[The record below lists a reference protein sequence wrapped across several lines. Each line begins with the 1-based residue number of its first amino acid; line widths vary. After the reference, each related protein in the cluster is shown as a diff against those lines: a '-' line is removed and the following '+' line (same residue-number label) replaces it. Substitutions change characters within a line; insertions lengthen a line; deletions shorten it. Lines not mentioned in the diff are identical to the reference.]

1 MQDCEWD
8 ISEIAVSSCGVVLRV
23 VTTAVPVEDV
33 GVMGDQRSRLNC
45 RAAEER
51 DVAGEIVEGG
61 TVLGKLIEFKNGYAW
76 GLHILIRNFRRD
88 RVLLKMRRNP
98 MMMICFFC
106 VSCFV
111 GEESPVL

>member
-23 VTTAVPVEDV
+23 VTTAVPVDDV

-45 RAAEER
+45 RAAKER

-61 TVLGKLIEFKNGYAW
+61 TVLGKLIVFQKW
-76 GLHILIRNFRRD
+76 LCMGLTYS
-88 RVLLKMRRNP
+88 NP
-98 MMMICFFC
+98 
-106 VSCFV
+106 
-111 GEESPVL
+111 

>member
-61 TVLGKLIEFKNGYAW
+61 TVLGKLIEFQKW
-76 GLHILIRNFRRD
+76 LCMGLTYS
-88 RVLLKMRRNP
+88 NP
-98 MMMICFFC
+98 
-106 VSCFV
+106 
-111 GEESPVL
+111 